1 MLEFVTVAR
10 VDKCYGQMFVILL
23 GNSIFK
29 RRRGGWGGRVG
40 EKSGRVGWNNNAN
53 KRGGECAERESF
65 FFFFFFSGHYYY
77 FLFAVATLQFSL
89 TQEWDTTTRKSVCIF
104 AE

>member
-29 RRRGGWGGRVG
+29 RGGGGGGGGG

-53 KRGGECAERESF
+53 KQGSECAERESV
-65 FFFFFFSGHYYY
+65 FFSGHYYY
-77 FLFAVATLQFSL
+77 FLFTVATLQFSL
-89 TQEWDTTTRKSVCIF
+89 TQE
-104 AE
+104 